1 MHKSPNKLFLV
12 LFFPY
17 RSTNV
22 IPIRGAKS
30 LPDVV
35 CFTFTK
41 SQNDWFI
48 KKCMSNSSQ
57 NKSPG
62 LYHFNC
68 KLLITPLGFTI
79 NSFCSKSSYNI
90 TNLNFVNVCKW
101 KSHEISKN
109 KFSSFPTFWF
119 LQENDI
125 FLGLFFLFYGKII
138 LFFLFHVYDNVLIFF
153 EYLGK

>member
-22 IPIRGAKS
+22 IPIQGAKS
-30 LPDVV
+30 LPDVHV

-48 KKCMSNSSQ
+48 KKCRSNSSQ

-79 NSFCSKSSYNI
+79 NSFCSNVSKQKKSSCNI

-101 KSHEISKN
+101 QSPEISKN
-109 KFSSFPTFWF
+109 KFSSFPPSDFCKKM
-119 LQENDI
+119 I
-125 FLGLFFLFYGKII
+125 FSRPLLRSFSLEKLSFF
-138 LFFLFHVYDNVLIFF
+138 FFFTY
-153 EYLGK
+153 